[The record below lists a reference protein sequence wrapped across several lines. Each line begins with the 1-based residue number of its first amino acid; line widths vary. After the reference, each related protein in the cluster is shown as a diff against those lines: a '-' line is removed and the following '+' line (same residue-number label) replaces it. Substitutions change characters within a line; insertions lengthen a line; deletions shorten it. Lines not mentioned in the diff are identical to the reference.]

1 MNFKLF
7 FQSGVSGITVL
18 PIWAPCVDLFVF
30 GVSDFLLYLRS
41 SSDLPI
47 WEELRKQA
55 LYKFRYLKNTPN
67 GLCVESNE
75 LSTHFLLA
83 RLEM

>member
-18 PIWAPCVDLFVF
+18 PIWAPCVDLFVL

-47 WEELRKQA
+47 
-55 LYKFRYLKNTPN
+55 
-67 GLCVESNE
+67 
-75 LSTHFLLA
+75 
-83 RLEM
+83 

>member
-7 FQSGVSGITVL
+7 FQSAVSGITVL
-18 PIWAPCVDLFVF
+18 PIWAPCVDLFVL

-47 WEELRKQA
+47 
-55 LYKFRYLKNTPN
+55 
-67 GLCVESNE
+67 
-75 LSTHFLLA
+75 
-83 RLEM
+83 